1 MGKVKSK
8 KLFTEIKQEGFKKK
22 RDLSFYGTFFLSK
35 LLIKSF
41 LINYL

>member
-22 RDLSFYGTFFLSK
+22 KRSIFLWNILSQ
-35 LLIKSF
+35 
-41 LINYL
+41 